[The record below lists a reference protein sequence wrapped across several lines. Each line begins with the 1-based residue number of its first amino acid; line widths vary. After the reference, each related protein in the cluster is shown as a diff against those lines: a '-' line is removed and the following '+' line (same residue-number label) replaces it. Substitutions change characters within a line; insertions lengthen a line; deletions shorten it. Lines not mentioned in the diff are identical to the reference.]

1 METTQTLDI
10 VKTAIEDMKGQ
21 QIEDYDVSSLTP
33 MAENM
38 VIATGNSTTHIKA
51 LADEVPVLL
60 NLVSKAE
67 QGYYLAGIYRPELD
81 QAPGELSVTEFLHQ
95 LSLGWL
101 LQKPLICPESSLLQV
116 KKSATQ
122 ARDQALWDEVQAIIG
137 QYAVPELIDK
147 APRLGALQL
156 ALAGSSSN

>member
-51 LADEVPVLL
+51 LADEVMVK
-60 NLVSKAE
+60 VKE
-67 QGYYLAGIYRPELD
+67 AG
-81 QAPGELSVTEFLHQ
+81 G
-95 LSLGWL
+95 
-101 LQKPLICPESSLLQV
+101 QV
-116 KKSATQ
+116 KGVEGRGPQADWVLVDLGDVIVHLMSGAT
-122 ARDQALWDEVQAIIG
+122 RAL
-137 QYAVPELIDK
+137 Y
-147 APRLGALQL
+147 RLEDLWNFNALD
-156 ALAGSSSN
+156 ADTDVADGTGDGED